1 VFSSCPYFADC
12 IFDNTFAAFHDDLD
26 FVSVLE
32 KLVQEFKAVA
42 APTRGKH
49 SLDAQV
55 ENIAKAKASGLTT
68 GGQAKTAFLQV
79 CNGTQL
85 IFTFC

>member
-1 VFSSCPYFADC
+1 VFCACPSFTDC

-32 KLVQEFKAVA
+32 KLVQEFKAVT
-42 APTRGKH
+42 APIRGKH

-55 ENIAKAKASGLTT
+55 ENITKAKASGLTR
-68 GGQAKTAFLQV
+68 GGQIKTAFLQV
-79 CNGTQL
+79 C
-85 IFTFC
+85 I